1 MYQKYCSE
9 KSNKTVIKISNL
21 RVNIIIMVIASN
33 INRIDYPLFPL
44 KSSEKHGFSDAFGAN
59 RS

>member
-9 KSNKTVIKISNL
+9 KTNKTVIKISNL
-21 RVNIIIMVIASN
+21 RVNIIIMIIASN

-44 KSSEKHGFSDAFGAN
+44 KSSENHRFSDDFRGN

>member
-21 RVNIIIMVIASN
+21 RVNIIIMIITSN

-44 KSSEKHGFSDAFGAN
+44 KSSEKHGFSDAFGGN